1 MYYFAYG
8 SNMSS
13 RRLLARVPSARSLG
27 VAVLLGY
34 EMSFRKR
41 SHDGSAK
48 CTILENPKASTLGV
62 VYQLPDDQR
71 YTLDRIEGQGFGY
84 DVTDVRIHTQH
95 GKLLNAFT
103 YLGTDPE
110 DDIKP
115 YQWYVEHVVR
125 GAREHGIACQ
135 YIDKILAC
143 AAIDDP
149 DPGRQEFEL
158 SIYDDAETA

>member
-27 VAVLLGY
+27 VAHLHGY

-48 CTILENPKASTLGV
+48 CTVVPKHGASTLGV
-62 VYQLPDDQR
+62 LYQIPDDQR

-84 DVTDVRIHTQH
+84 DAQDVRITTQS
-95 GKLLNAFT
+95 GSQVTAFT
-103 YLGTDPE
+103 YLGTDTE
-110 DDIKP
+110 NELEP
-115 YQWYVEHVVR
+115 YTWYVEHVVR
-125 GAREHGIACQ
+125 GAREHGIAQQ
-135 YIDKILAC
+135 YIDKIEAVPSKP
-143 AAIDDP
+143 DP
-149 DPGRQEFEL
+149 DVGRHQFEL
-158 SIYDDAETA
+158 SIYER

>member
-13 RRLLARVPSARSLG
+13 LRLLARVPSARSLG
-27 VAVLLGY
+27 VAHLHGY
-34 EMSFRKR
+34 EMNFRKR

-48 CTILENPKASTLGV
+48 CTIAANPKAGTLGV

-84 DVTDVRIHTQH
+84 EASDVRIHTQS
-95 GKLLNAFT
+95 GKLVHAFT
-103 YLGTDPE
+103 YLGTDLDE
-110 DDIKP
+110 DLKP
-115 YQWYVEHVVR
+115 YSWYVEHVIR

-135 YIDKILAC
+135 YIDRIRSVG
-143 AAIDDP
+143 AIEDP
-149 DPGRQEFEL
+149 DPGRHQFEL
-158 SIYDDAETA
+158 SIYND